1 MRVETIP
8 RDERKIRDEDV
19 FEALDLSRRD
29 LTQVRRHFE
38 GGDLPAAKAALVEH
52 FRTRRRP
59 RWFFDLRN
67 TGHGPVASS
76 WSGSEGGDLSRAD
89 ELLENRFSLGSG
101 KVWDFGKGLKW
112 RTAEMRGRGS
122 PPSSFKRG
130 NFFRFLAAAYRKTGE
145 PKYAVKFAEFVD
157 RWVAD
162 WPLVVD
168 EDFGPRG
175 ALFSRADGHKAMPT
189 AQRVLCWL
197 DCIYSGIP
205 FSPEVPVETAF
216 RLLRTTWFTAL
227 QYRRYEKSPY
237 VPANHHLWER
247 GTAPFLFGTAMPE
260 FPELATLVDQGC
272 PVVARHV
279 EHSFLDDGGY
289 EERTTSYTLSALQ
302 MFLVPLRLAALNRVS
317 LLTAGQKR
325 RLRRCLDNLAR
336 MAMPHGVPPDI
347 GDGVQG
353 STQRLA
359 RDLAMGAEL
368 LGSDVACEVAKRL
381 RLKKHADPDVRRA
394 LSRDTSVDLP
404 LTVHYPS
411 SGFFVAR
418 DGWSTQASA
427 MALSVPGPGLP
438 NHAHD
443 DALSLQLV
451 VRGVPMV
458 GTPMS
463 ALYSYLQ
470 QDRYRNRKS
479 LIRGHYHAMT
489 SHNVVLAGGE
499 PIRSVSQL
507 GENWKVEP
515 TPVDTEWCEDDG
527 GVRVASSHRGYPRLK
542 VTREVRFRYRKGWT
556 VRDRVTGKT
565 TQAHV
570 TRWHFEYGVEVTQT
584 DGGFEACADGVRLG
598 IRLEGER
605 MRARLYRDNR
615 WLEKNPLRPGES
627 APWVLDL
634 RFGGTGDDA
643 VETEFTI
650 MKGG

>member
-1 MRVETIP
+1 MNAIP
-8 RDERKIRDEDV
+8 RDERKIRDEDL
-19 FEALDLSRRD
+19 FLALDLRRRD
-29 LTQVRRHFE
+29 MAEVRRCFE
-38 GGDLPAAKAALVEH
+38 GGDLPAARAALVDH

-59 RWFFDLRN
+59 RWFLDFRN
-67 TGHGPVASS
+67 AKRGTVVSS
-76 WSGSEGGDLSRAD
+76 WSGSEGGDLSWAN
-89 ELLENRFSLGSG
+89 ELLENRFSLGAG
-101 KVWDFGKGLKW
+101 KVWDFGKGLRW

-130 NFFRFLAAAYRKTGE
+130 NFFRFLAAAYRQTGD
-145 PKYAVKFAEFVD
+145 PRYALKFAEFVD

-197 DCIYSGIP
+197 DCIYSGVP
-205 FSPEVPVETAF
+205 FAPEVPVDTAF
-216 RLLRTTWFTAL
+216 ALIRTTWFTAL

-260 FPELATLVDQGC
+260 FPELAKLADQGR
-272 PVVARHV
+272 PVIARHV

-317 LLTAGQKR
+317 LLEAGQKR

-336 MAMPHGVPPDI
+336 MVMPHGVPPDI
-347 GDGVQG
+347 GDGAQG
-353 STQRLA
+353 TPQRFA
-359 RDLAMGAEL
+359 RGLAMGAAL
-368 LGSDVACEVAKRL
+368 LKSDVVCEVAKRL
-381 RLKKHADPDVRRA
+381 GLKKHAEREDRRS
-394 LSRDTSVDLP
+394 LSRDVSVDLP
-404 LTVHYPS
+404 LTVHYPK

-418 DGWSTQASA
+418 DGWSPRASA

-470 QDRYRNRKS
+470 QDRYRSRKS

-499 PIRSVSQL
+499 PIRPVSQL
-507 GENWKVEP
+507 AENWKVEP
-515 TPVDTEWCEDDG
+515 TPVQTEWRNTDG
-527 GVRVASSHRGYPRLK
+527 RIQIVSSHRGYRGLT
-542 VTREVRFRYRKGWT
+542 VTREVRFRHRKGWT
-556 VRDRVTGKT
+556 VRDQVKGKT
-565 TQAHV
+565 ARSHV
-570 TRWHFEYGVEVTQT
+570 TRWHFEYGVEVEET
-584 DGGFEACADGVRLG
+584 DGGFEACAAGVRLG
-598 IRLEGER
+598 IRLEGEGV
-605 MRARLYRDNR
+605 RARLYRDNR
-615 WLEKNPLRPGES
+615 WLRMNPLRPGEA

-634 RFGGTGDDA
+634 RFGRTGDDA

-650 MKGG
+650 VKGR

>member
-1 MRVETIP
+1 MGVIP
-8 RDERKIRDEDV
+8 RDEGAIRDEDL
-19 FEALDLSRRD
+19 FLALDLRRRD
-29 LTQVRRHFE
+29 LAKVRRHFE
-38 GGDLPAAKAALVEH
+38 RGDLPAAKAALVNH
-52 FRTRRRP
+52 FRLRGRP
-59 RWFFDLRN
+59 RWFLDFR
-67 TGHGPVASS
+67 GARRGAVVSS
-76 WSGSEGGDLSRAD
+76 WSGGDGGDLSRAN
-89 ELLENRFSLGSG
+89 ELLENRFSLGAG
-101 KVWDFGKGLKW
+101 KLWDFGRDLKW

-130 NFFRFLAAAYRKTGE
+130 NFFRFLAAAHRRTGE
-145 PKYAVKFAEFVD
+145 PKYAVKFAELVD
-157 RWVAD
+157 RWVTD

-168 EDFGPRG
+168 LDFGPRG
-175 ALFSRADGHKAMPT
+175 ALFSREDGHKAMPT

-205 FSPEVPVETAF
+205 FAPEVSTDTAF
-216 RLLRTTWFTAL
+216 RLIRTTWFTAL

-247 GTAPFLFGTAMPE
+247 GTAPFLFGMAMPE
-260 FPELATLVDQGC
+260 FPELAKLVDQGR
-272 PVVARHV
+272 PVVAKHV
-279 EHSFLDDGGY
+279 AHSFLDDGGY
-289 EERTTSYTLSALQ
+289 EERTTSYSLSALQ
-302 MFLVPLRLAALNRVS
+302 MFLVPLRLAALNRVP
-317 LLTAGQKR
+317 LLDAGQKR

-336 MAMPHGVPPDI
+336 MTMPNGVPPDI

-353 STQRLA
+353 SSQRLA
-359 RDLAMGAEL
+359 RGLAMGAEL
-368 LGSDVACEVAKRL
+368 LKSDVACEVAKRL

-394 LSRDTSVDLP
+394 LSRATSVDLP
-404 LTVHYPS
+404 LAVHYPK

-418 DGWSTQASA
+418 DGWSTRASA

-499 PIRSVSQL
+499 PVRSVSEL
-507 GENWKVEP
+507 AEDWKVEP
-515 TPVDTEWCEDDG
+515 TPVQTEWREIDV
-527 GVRVASSHRGYPRLK
+527 GVQIVSSHRGYPGLE
-542 VTREVRFRYRKGWT
+542 VTREVRFRHRKGWT
-556 VRDRVTGKT
+556 VCDRVKGKT
-565 TQAHV
+565 TRAHV
-570 TRWHFEYGVEVTQT
+570 TRWHFEYGVEVAQT
-584 DGGFEACADGVRLG
+584 DKGFEAFVDGVCLG
-598 IRLEGER
+598 IRLDGER
-605 MRARLYRDNR
+605 VRARLYRDNQ
-615 WLEKNPLRPGES
+615 WLRENPLRPGEA

-643 VETEFTI
+643 VEMEFTI
-650 MKGG
+650 VKSR